1 MVVMDLT
8 GQWTLEDELLR
19 WQEELQDSVDFEDG
33 ESKIEF
39 CKEIIEDIKE
49 DIKKRDKNEG

>member
-1 MVVMDLT
+1 MDLT